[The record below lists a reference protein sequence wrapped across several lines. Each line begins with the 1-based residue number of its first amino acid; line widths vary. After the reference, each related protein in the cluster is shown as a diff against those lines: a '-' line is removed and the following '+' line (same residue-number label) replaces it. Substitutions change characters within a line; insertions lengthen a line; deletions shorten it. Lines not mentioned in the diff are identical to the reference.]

1 MNMKK
6 ILGISMIV
14 LLVTSCRI
22 TSIRAY
28 SWEGKQV
35 SKKKYDLLL
44 YKYTLNFVNKY
55 PKKDELKTFENLEV
69 IYDTIAKN

>member
-1 MNMKK
+1 MNKVFG
-6 ILGISMIV
+6 LSMFV
-14 LLVTSCRI
+14 LLVTSCKT

-35 SKKKYDLLL
+35 SKKQYDLLL
-44 YKYTLNFVNKY
+44 YKYTVNFVKKY

-69 IYDTIAKN
+69 IYDTIAKK

>member
-1 MNMKK
+1 MNKVFG
-6 ILGISMIV
+6 LSMFV
-14 LLVTSCRI
+14 LLVTSCKT

-35 SKKKYDLLL
+35 SKKQYDLLL
-44 YKYTLNFVNKY
+44 YKYTVNFVKKY

-69 IYDTIAKN
+69 IYETIANK